1 MPFDEDVVLV
11 VLGVIRGFSAVDCR
25 ACAIRRVKVASSSV
39 KVRGPCAG
47 LSELDPVRLDS
58 NQSVQVPLG
67 NRRTVAGVG
76 DANLLASLSEVGAMT
91 AISIRNLDSE
101 VKAKLRIRAAQHG
114 RSMEAEIR
122 TILTDAVAQ
131 RPVGFFDAIRAVSL
145 EHGGVDLDLRRH
157 KQRQRPVDLR

>member
-1 MPFDEDVVLV
+1 M
-11 VLGVIRGFSAVDCR
+11 
-25 ACAIRRVKVASSSV
+25 
-39 KVRGPCAG
+39 
-47 LSELDPVRLDS
+47 
-58 NQSVQVPLG
+58 QVPLG

-122 TILTDAVAQ
+122 AILTDAVAQ